1 MLLGNSPLASGPL
14 AAQAGPLE
22 PSTLIGEA
30 QITVTGTAVTAPD
43 IDAHFNVSAAS
54 VPATVVQFET
64 MSATASVSISGATPP
79 ILAGPKQMAPAAAS
93 ASVTASAVLLPDPT
107 NYGTKDVLT
116 GSISAAQRT
125 ASIISAAATQSVV
138 PYANASA
145 TTSISGGN
153 PDALVITVAS
163 PDAASVAVAVTAY
176 ITNFQEA
183 NGSASIQAAV
193 PAVPT
198 LHVRSWI
205 PTTASIITT
214 AFISA
219 QMVRIRVAN
228 LSGNNGTISL
238 TAPATTSILRQ
249 RGFTL
254 DAAPIE
260 ATSSSP
266 LLPSVFKGMAGIA
279 NIAVTALHTARVVQS
294 VNASADLAITAVPS
308 VSSRLR
314 MVTADV
320 AGAATASASGVVIQF
335 VPMSAAGDL
344 SITASAS
351 AARAALMNATA
362 SAVLTGTANPRAI
375 LSGAFQAAITAGYFA
390 ILFRHK
396 LNPRTDAVVERYS
409 RRVLPTGEL
418 RDVLGNEFQNI
429 ERTVASV
436 TEATILVADN
446 EPETR
451 RKGMVRYAVA
461 PWIPVAGHSGLVVY
475 DGNAWA
481 AV

>member
-1 MLLGNSPLASGPL
+1 MLLGNSPLAAGPL

-43 IDAHFNVSAAS
+43 IDAYFNVSAAS

-79 ILAGPKQMAPAAAS
+79 ILAGPKQMAPAAAP
-93 ASVTASAVLLPDPT
+93 ASVTAVAVLLPDPT

-125 ASIISAAATQSVV
+125 ASIISSAATQSVV
-138 PYANASA
+138 PYANAIA
-145 TTSISGGN
+145 TTSIAGGN

-198 LHVRSWI
+198 FHVRSWI

-238 TAPATTSILRQ
+238 TSPATTSILRQ

-266 LLPSVFKGMAGIA
+266 LPSMFKGMAVTA
-279 NIAVTALHTARVVQS
+279 NIAVTGVHTARVVQS

-320 AGAATASASGVVIQF
+320 TGAATASATGVVIQF
-335 VPMSAAGDL
+335 VPMSAAAGL

-375 LSGAFQAAITAGYFA
+375 FSGAFQAAITAGYFA

-436 TEATILVADN
+436 TEATILLADN
-446 EPETR
+446 EPETK

-475 DGNAWA
+475 DGNSWS